1 MSDESTSSLDSQPKW
16 RPLPARLRRILGVLV
31 EKAKTVPDS
40 YPMTLNALKTGCNQ
54 KSNRYPQMN
63 LDADDLIEGLE
74 QLREMGAVGE
84 VQGDGRVA
92 KYRHYMY
99 EWLAVDKHEIAVV
112 TELLLRGEQ
121 TVGDLRARAARMES
135 IADQAAL
142 RPILQSLMEKKLVV
156 ALTPEGRGQ
165 MVTHGLFSEG
175 EMQKLRDR
183 AAAAPPSIES
193 AEFQSRQPTPRR
205 TVADDVISELKAE
218 LGELREQLDELRND
232 VRDVKE
238 RLQG

>member
-63 LDADDLIEGLE
+63 LDADDLIDGLE

-99 EWLAVDKHEIAVV
+99 EWLAGDKHEIAVV

-135 IADQAAL
+135 ITDQAAL

-183 AAAAPPSIES
+183 AAAAPPNIES
-193 AEFQSRQPTPRR
+193 VEFQSRQPAPQR
-205 TVADDVISELKAE
+205 TVADDVISELKSE